1 MAWGGAL
8 RNVTPALAN
17 FSKEA
22 YALRFDKDG
31 NPLASTSLTA
41 LRNGGAP
48 YTLSGTDHANQTALF
63 AATVTSGQADTCLA
77 ESLLRT
83 SGSVTAGLT
92 ADVTIASAADATAA
106 QIAVDILAEH
116 GFTIDSASVTALDTA
131 NNAVCGLYVDQPT
144 TVLEAAQAVLESI
157 GGYLIATK
165 DGTFKVGRFEA
176 PSGTVRKAI
185 TDVLDDGPARLDL
198 VPTDDGNT
206 GIPAYK
212 VVVNYAPN
220 FTVQDADALAGSVS
234 ADDRQKWGAP
244 WLKVTAEDS
253 SVRTQHPEARTI
265 ELDTFLV
272 READAA
278 AEATRRLAFLKS
290 TLIRLRLP
298 LPARQAV
305 WDSDGATPLD
315 IGDRVTV
322 ELDRFGLS
330 AATDFVVIG
339 LEDDFEANLV
349 TLDVVSSSAW

>member
-1 MAWGGAL
+1 
-8 RNVTPALAN
+8 
-17 FSKEA
+17 
-22 YALRFDKDG
+22 
-31 NPLASTSLTA
+31 
-41 LRNGGAP
+41 
-48 YTLSGTDHANQTALF
+48 
-63 AATVTSGQADTCLA
+63 
-77 ESLLRT
+77 
-83 SGSVTAGLT
+83 
-92 ADVTIASAADATAA
+92 
-106 QIAVDILAEH
+106 
-116 GFTIDSASVTALDTA
+116 
-131 NNAVCGLYVDQPT
+131 
-144 TVLEAAQAVLESI
+144 
-157 GGYLIATK
+157 
-165 DGTFKVGRFEA
+165 
-176 PSGTVRKAI
+176 
-185 TDVLDDGPARLDL
+185 
-198 VPTDDGNT
+198 
-206 GIPAYK
+206 
-212 VVVNYAPN
+212 
-220 FTVQDADALAGSVS
+220 VS